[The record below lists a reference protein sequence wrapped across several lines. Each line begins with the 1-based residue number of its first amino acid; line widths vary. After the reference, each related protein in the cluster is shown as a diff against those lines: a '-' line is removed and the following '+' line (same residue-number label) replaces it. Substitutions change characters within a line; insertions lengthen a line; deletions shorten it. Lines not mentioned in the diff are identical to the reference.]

1 VAEGLERSGRLVTG
15 AAAIMVVVFA
25 AFALADVS
33 LIKAL
38 GLGLALAVVI
48 DATIVRA
55 LVVPATMR
63 PARPPQ
69 LVGAAAAGDPV
80 SAAGIGRNRRW
91 QPGPVGGYRRRPR
104 LMGFGDQ

>member
-1 VAEGLERSGRLVTG
+1 
-15 AAAIMVVVFA
+15 MVVVFA

-38 GLGLALAVVI
+38 GLGLALAVAI

-63 PARPPQ
+63 LLGRLNWWAPRPLATLYRRLGLAETAAADAVKSGESVAGRGQ
-69 LVGAAAAGDPV
+69 LVAG
-80 SAAGIGRNRRW
+80 GE
-91 QPGPVGGYRRRPR
+91 
-104 LMGFGDQ
+104 

>member
-1 VAEGLERSGRLVTG
+1 MAEGLERSGRRVTG

-38 GLGLALAVVI
+38 GLGLALAVAI
-48 DATIVRA
+48 DATVVRA

-63 PARPPQ
+63 LLGELNWWAPRPLARLHRLSW
-69 LVGAAAAGDPV
+69 LVST
-80 SAAGIGRNRRW
+80 SACC
-91 QPGPVGGYRRRPR
+91 
-104 LMGFGDQ
+104 

>member
-1 VAEGLERSGRLVTG
+1 VSFGPGDASYSSRSGTRPNQ
-15 AAAIMVVVFA
+15 VFA

-38 GLGLALAVVI
+38 GLGLALAVAI

-63 PARPPQ
+63 LLGRLNWWALRP
-69 LVGAAAAGDPV
+69 LAAL
-80 SAAGIGRNRRW
+80 
-91 QPGPVGGYRRRPR
+91 YRRLGLAETAEAGESGRPAA
-104 LMGFGDQ
+104 LGAPLVAGGD